1 PVLPGLRPGQRPVR
15 PAPPARNR
23 PREAPVPRTD
33 REGRR
38 SPGSAAAAGPGP
50 APRRR
55 PGAGVRRRCHSR
67 RPPGRAHPGR
77 SCPGRKDQPG
87 RTPPLVRMRQR
98 CQGRRAARK
107 DPRRRLVP
115 RPHRPARD
123 RPPRPGPARARTRP
137 AVRAASWGREP
148 RLSLLLRCG
157 PGHVR
162 PSWFPLSSHR
172 YRRMTCRQGP
182 DERIYLKPKPPG
194 SPQHSPT
201 TAIRSDPM
209 RAVVITQPGGPE
221 VLRLEEVPDPVP
233 GAGEVLVKV
242 AAAGLNRADVLQR
255 QGHYPPPPG
264 SPPYPGMECSGEIVE
279 LGPGV
284 AGWQVGDEVCALLGG
299 GAYAEKVAVPH
310 GQLLP
315 IPDGVSLVDAAALPE
330 ATCTIQGTVYQMAH
344 AEGCT
349 VACTA
354 GSPEKLARCRELG
367 ADLAISYRDED
378 FTAAVL
384 EFTGWH
390 GADVILDIMGAPYL
404 ARNLDAL
411 ATWGRLVGIATRG
424 GSRAEIDLGLLM
436 LKRATI
442 VAATLRTR
450 TAAEKAE
457 GVAATREHI

>member
-1 PVLPGLRPGQRPVR
+1 
-15 PAPPARNR
+15 
-23 PREAPVPRTD
+23 
-33 REGRR
+33 
-38 SPGSAAAAGPGP
+38 
-50 APRRR
+50 
-55 PGAGVRRRCHSR
+55 
-67 RPPGRAHPGR
+67 
-77 SCPGRKDQPG
+77 
-87 RTPPLVRMRQR
+87 
-98 CQGRRAARK
+98 
-107 DPRRRLVP
+107 
-115 RPHRPARD
+115 
-123 RPPRPGPARARTRP
+123 
-137 AVRAASWGREP
+137 
-148 RLSLLLRCG
+148 
-157 PGHVR
+157 
-162 PSWFPLSSHR
+162 
-172 YRRMTCRQGP
+172 
-182 DERIYLKPKPPG
+182 
-194 SPQHSPT
+194 
-201 TAIRSDPM
+201 M
-209 RAVVITQPGGPE
+209 RAVIITQPGGPE

-233 GAGEVLVKV
+233 GPGEVLVAV

-264 SPPYPGMECSGEIVE
+264 SPPYPGMECSGRIIE
-279 LGPGV
+279 LGPEV

-299 GAYAEKVAVPH
+299 GAYAEKVAVPQ

-315 IPDGVSLVDAAALPE
+315 VPQGVSLVDAAALPE

-344 AEGCT
+344 LAPGETFLVHGGAGGIGTFAIQIANAEGCT

-424 GSRAEIDLGLLM
+424 GSRAEVDLGLLM

-450 TAAEKAE
+450 TVAEKAE
-457 GVAATREHI
+457 VVAATREHIWPLISAGKVVPVIHAILPMSEAAEAHRLLDDGSHIGKILLVN

>member
-1 PVLPGLRPGQRPVR
+1 
-15 PAPPARNR
+15 
-23 PREAPVPRTD
+23 
-33 REGRR
+33 
-38 SPGSAAAAGPGP
+38 
-50 APRRR
+50 
-55 PGAGVRRRCHSR
+55 
-67 RPPGRAHPGR
+67 
-77 SCPGRKDQPG
+77 
-87 RTPPLVRMRQR
+87 
-98 CQGRRAARK
+98 
-107 DPRRRLVP
+107 
-115 RPHRPARD
+115 
-123 RPPRPGPARARTRP
+123 
-137 AVRAASWGREP
+137 
-148 RLSLLLRCG
+148 
-157 PGHVR
+157 
-162 PSWFPLSSHR
+162 
-172 YRRMTCRQGP
+172 
-182 DERIYLKPKPPG
+182 
-194 SPQHSPT
+194 
-201 TAIRSDPM
+201 M

-233 GAGEVLVKV
+233 GPGEVLVAV

-255 QGHYPPPPG
+255 QGHYPPPHG
-264 SPPYPGMECSGEIVE
+264 SPPYPGMECSGRVIG
-279 LGPGV
+279 LGPEV

-299 GAYAEKVAVPH
+299 GAYAEQVAVPQ

-315 IPDGVSLVDAAALPE
+315 VPDGVSLVDAAALPE

-344 AEGCT
+344 LAPGETFLVHGGAGGIGTFAIQIANAEGCT

-424 GSRAEIDLGLLM
+424 GSRAEVDLGLLM

-450 TAAEKAE
+450 TVAEKAE
-457 GVAATREHI
+457 VVAATREHIWPLISAGKVVPVIHAVLPMSEAAEAHRMLDDGSHIGKILLVN

>member
-1 PVLPGLRPGQRPVR
+1 
-15 PAPPARNR
+15 
-23 PREAPVPRTD
+23 
-33 REGRR
+33 
-38 SPGSAAAAGPGP
+38 
-50 APRRR
+50 
-55 PGAGVRRRCHSR
+55 
-67 RPPGRAHPGR
+67 
-77 SCPGRKDQPG
+77 
-87 RTPPLVRMRQR
+87 
-98 CQGRRAARK
+98 
-107 DPRRRLVP
+107 
-115 RPHRPARD
+115 
-123 RPPRPGPARARTRP
+123 
-137 AVRAASWGREP
+137 
-148 RLSLLLRCG
+148 
-157 PGHVR
+157 
-162 PSWFPLSSHR
+162 
-172 YRRMTCRQGP
+172 
-182 DERIYLKPKPPG
+182 
-194 SPQHSPT
+194 
-201 TAIRSDPM
+201 M
-209 RAVVITQPGGPE
+209 RAVIITQPGGPE

-233 GAGEVLVKV
+233 GPGEVLVAV

-255 QGHYPPPPG
+255 QGPYPPPPG
-264 SPPYPGMECSGEIVE
+264 SPPYPGMECSGRIIE
-279 LGPGV
+279 LGPEV

-299 GAYAEKVAVPH
+299 GAYAEQVAVPQ

-315 IPDGVSLVDAAALPE
+315 VPDGVSLVDAAALPE

-344 AEGCT
+344 LAPGETFLVHGGAGGIGTFAIQIANAEGCT

-367 ADLAISYRDED
+367 ADLAISYQDED

-450 TAAEKAE
+450 TVAEKAE
-457 GVAATREHI
+457 VVAATREHIWPLISAGKVVPVIHAVLPMSEAAEAHRMLDDGSHIGKILLVN